1 MRAKMSRPRRCRE
14 RVDGHRG
21 PGNVHHC
28 SRYAR
33 PCAAVSLGLSH
44 SPLGRCCC
52 GCGEGVPPG
61 KVRRRASTLRRF
73 EAEAPTLARLLAKEH
88 HGAQVAAL
96 QPRGALAA
104 PAVGSNGGSALGH
117 GQRPRPR
124 SAPSATV
131 TGNGSQVLHTAR
143 SRPTYFLAFGGKG
156 LGGQERKS

>member
-1 MRAKMSRPRRCRE
+1 MRMRAKMSRPRRCRE

-124 SAPSATV
+124 SRAMGRRCCIPHGAARHTFLPSE
-131 TGNGSQVLHTAR
+131 
-143 SRPTYFLAFGGKG
+143 
-156 LGGQERKS
+156 ERDWAGRNENRD